1 MAELSRTAKMSVLVL
16 ILIFPSAFYIFLI
29 QGEVNFAHLPYL
41 ITVDENGVE
50 DYRTI
55 PAYEFVDQNGNAF
68 TQEQVEGKIHV
79 VDFFFTRCPSICPIM
94 TENLK
99 KIHGKFK
106 TYEDFAVISHTV
118 DPGYDSPQVLK
129 EYAEKRYIDSDKWY
143 FVTGEKDS
151 LYQTAYHYL
160 SSAMEDTLAP
170 GGFLHTEYFVLLD
183 KEGRIRCREDE
194 HGNLI
199 GVYDGTNQQHVRDLI
214 DDVKVL
220 MAEYQLELKKNN
232 KESDE

>member
-1 MAELSRTAKMSVLVL
+1 MAEYNRATKLSVLAL
-16 ILIFPSAFYIFLI
+16 ILIFPSAFYLFMV
-29 QGEVNFAHLPYL
+29 QGTVNFAHLPYL
-41 ITVDENGVE
+41 ITTDENGVE

-55 PAYEFVDQNGNAF
+55 PPYHFTDHNGDPF
-68 TQEQVEGKIHV
+68 SKKQVEGKIHV

-106 TYEDFAVISHTV
+106 TYEDFAMISHTV
-118 DPGYDSPQVLK
+118 DPEYDTPEVLR
-129 EYAEKRYIDSDKWY
+129 EYADRRHIESDKWF

-151 LYQTAYHYL
+151 IYRTAYHYL

-170 GGFLHTEYFVLLD
+170 GGFLHTEYFILLD
-183 KEGRIRCREDE
+183 KEGRIRCREDDN
-194 HGNLI
+194 GNPI

-214 DDVKVL
+214 DDIKVL

-232 KESDE
+232 KEGDE